1 MLDKEQGSRL
11 ICVCVSDSLSVS
23 LPPSL
28 QAVSEDQQPKGKK
41 GKEEKSK
48 GNAKPQNK
56 FAALDDEEEEEE
68 EEIIKEK
75 EPPKQGKEKA
85 KKAEQVCILVSGEGG
100 LRD

>member
-48 GNAKPQNK
+48 GNAKVREYWQ
-56 FAALDDEEEEEE
+56 EE
-68 EEIIKEK
+68 
-75 EPPKQGKEKA
+75 
-85 KKAEQVCILVSGEGG
+85 VLG
-100 LRD
+100 LRN